1 MDTNE
6 NVKKKGFPKVL
17 ILFVILI
24 VIALIIRFAYARYIT
39 KLNGQA
45 EAQIANWTFKV
56 NGSTNDTF
64 EIDLANTRAGI
75 TQEANVET
83 GYIAPGTA
91 GAFTINIDA
100 SNSEASLTY
109 DLIINSSN
117 IPKNLVFY
125 SDSNFENV
133 LFYADSKIEFGD
145 YINYN
150 DNNKT
155 KSKTFYW
162 KWPYE
167 SGILQEE
174 IVENDEDD
182 SQWMGDEISLS
193 INVIGKQ
200 VNAEPNYIVKTAEPG
215 DYVNYVDGNGDT
227 ILCRVLYND
236 STNGLQIVTDDVV
249 KENNTDRLIY
259 LGKNDSC
266 NKVEG
271 NMSSYKRA
279 QNSYSRAI
287 LTLNEYAM
295 EYLNYNISYD
305 ARCIGSLPTNK
316 NKENGLFVG
325 SYSYSEQYINNL
337 YKNTDLN
344 YENDLEQ
351 LDELGIKNINKS
363 YWLASRSVDE
373 RSNVTY
379 FDFRY
384 INKNNG
390 LNQYYLYY
398 ISPSGAIGATE
409 GDIPKYC
416 FRPVFY
422 INANVKI
429 ISGDGTE
436 NSPYVLGK

>member
-1 MDTNE
+1 MKMIEKTN
-6 NVKKKGFPKVL
+6 KKRMLKVI
-17 ILFVILI
+17 ILFMII
-24 VIALIIRFAYARYIT
+24 VAIVVLVGIAYARYIT
-39 KLNGQA
+39 KLNGQV
-45 EAQIANWTFKV
+45 EAQIANWSFKV

-75 TQEANVET
+75 IQEANVEE

-91 GAFTINIDA
+91 GAFTITIDS

-109 DLIINSSN
+109 DLIIDSSN

-155 KSKTFYW
+155 RSKTFYW

-174 IVENDEDD
+174 IEENDEDD
-182 SQWMGDEISLS
+182 SQWMGNEISLS
-193 INVIGKQ
+193 INVVGKQ
-200 VNAEPNYIVKTAEPG
+200 VDKKPNYLVETAEPG
-215 DYVNYVDGNGDT
+215 DYVNYIDKNGNI

-249 KENNTDRLIY
+249 KENNATRRIT
-259 LGKNDSC
+259 LGANDSC
-266 NKVEG
+266 TNVTGEM
-271 NMSSYKRA
+271 NSLTRA
-279 QNSYSRAI
+279 INSYQRAI
-287 LTLNEYAM
+287 QTLNEYAM
-295 EYLNYNISYD
+295 EYLNDDFSYD

-325 SYSYSEQYINNL
+325 SYSYSEQYINDL

-351 LDELGIKNINKS
+351 LDELGISNIGKN
-363 YWLASRSVDE
+363 YWLASRNVDE

-379 FDFRY
+379 FDVRY
-384 INKNNG
+384 INSNNE
-390 LNQYYLYY
+390 LKAYYLW
-398 ISPSGAIGATE
+398 SQLSNGSTE
-409 GDIPKYC
+409 KVNVKYG

-422 INANVKI
+422 INYNAKI
-429 ISGDGTE
+429 TRGDGTSE
-436 NSPYVLGK
+436 SPYELGY

>member
-1 MDTNE
+1 MKMIKKTN
-6 NVKKKGFPKVL
+6 KKGMLKVIIIFML
-17 ILFVILI
+17 VVAILVFAGI
-24 VIALIIRFAYARYIT
+24 AYARYIT
-39 KLNGQA
+39 KLNGQV
-45 EAQIANWTFKV
+45 EAQIANWSFKV

-75 TQEANVET
+75 TQEANVEE

-91 GAFTINIDA
+91 GAFTITIDA
-100 SNSEASLTY
+100 SNSDASLTY

-133 LFYADSKIEFGD
+133 LFYSDSKIEFGD

-155 KSKTFYW
+155 RSTTFYW

-174 IVENDEDD
+174 IAENDEDD

-193 INVIGKQ
+193 INVVGKQ
-200 VNAEPNYIVKTAEPG
+200 VNAEPNYIVKTADLG
-215 DYVNYVDGNGDT
+215 DYVNYTDKNGNT

-249 KENNTDRLIY
+249 KENNATRMIT
-259 LGKNDSC
+259 LGANDSC
-266 NKVEG
+266 TNVTGEM
-271 NMSSYKRA
+271 NSITRA
-279 QNSYSRAI
+279 INSYQRAI
-287 LTLNEYAM
+287 KTLNEYAM
-295 EYLNYNISYD
+295 EYLNNEFSYS

-351 LDELGIKNINKS
+351 LNELGIKNINKS

-379 FDFRY
+379 FDVRF
-384 INKNNG
+384 ITNANQ
-390 LNQYYLYY
+390 LNQWYLWARNY
-398 ISPSGAIGATE
+398 IGSW
-409 GDIPKYC
+409 DKVNPKYG

-422 INANVKI
+422 INSNAKI
-429 ISGDGTE
+429 TGGDGTSE
-436 NSPYVLGK
+436 SPYELGY